1 LCYSFFLPFFA
12 GEEVKLLK
20 GRIDVELIGGVALQ
34 DLEVFEVLAANGAT
48 VKPEVG
54 FAAGNLRPAKSNISD
69 WLLLGMEQRKN
80 NLRPETDNKCN
91 INIKQRKDNLCFL
104 LFFYER
110 RNERKEKKKNIYWN
124 CKSNRRLVI

>member
-1 LCYSFFLPFFA
+1 MNQIVLLFFLPFFA

-54 FAAGNLRPAKSNISD
+54 FAPGNLRPAK
-69 WLLLGMEQRKN
+69 K
-80 NLRPETDNKCN
+80 
-91 INIKQRKDNLCFL
+91 
-104 LFFYER
+104 
-110 RNERKEKKKNIYWN
+110 
-124 CKSNRRLVI
+124 

>member
-1 LCYSFFLPFFA
+1 
-12 GEEVKLLK
+12 
-20 GRIDVELIGGVALQ
+20 VELIGGVALQ

>member
-1 LCYSFFLPFFA
+1 MNQIVFKFFLPFFA

-54 FAAGNLRPAKSNISD
+54 FAAGNLRP
-69 WLLLGMEQRKN
+69 
-80 NLRPETDNKCN
+80 
-91 INIKQRKDNLCFL
+91 
-104 LFFYER
+104 
-110 RNERKEKKKNIYWN
+110 EK
-124 CKSNRRLVI
+124 VT